1 MTSGPYR
8 VLLFESVSA
17 VLVAEKILKDAG
29 IRSKLIPVP
38 KYLSSDCGVCM
49 RVDEADAA
57 LAQDALQGKVKVVSV
72 QELR

>member
-49 RVDEADAA
+49 RVDAVDAA
-57 LAQDALQGKVKVVSV
+57 RAQDALQGRVKVVSV
-72 QELR
+72 QELL

>member
-49 RVDEADAA
+49 RVDAADAA
-57 LAQDALQGKVKVVSV
+57 RAQDALQGRVKVVSV